1 MYEYH
6 VTVVTPV
13 PDSEPLAYSMA
24 PRTVPTLVS
33 RFANS
38 LPPEQNDTALIPSV
52 STWRGLDT
60 NPSLSTQLGN

>member
-6 VTVVTPV
+6 LTLATPV
-13 PDSEPLAYSMA
+13 PHSEPLAYSMA

-33 RFANS
+33 QFANS
-38 LPPEQNDTALIPSV
+38 LPPEENGTALIPSV

-60 NPSLSTQLGN
+60 NPSVSTQSGS